1 MMMKIKVI
9 YAYIYDIMVHIIT
22 QMTSEDIKRGKK
34 LQKYNHLLKIKFS
47 EQSWYLRTRIFTS
60 TSSLPPS
67 YGLNQ
72 FFLVLIP
79 WHLMR
84 DEYEKWANGYRYIDS
99 FPPRAAGGWS
109 EFHSLTTPECYHRRH
124 KTPWAARTLYLWQHV
139 GLLAH

>member
-22 QMTSEDIKRGKK
+22 QMTSEDIKREKK

-67 YGLNQ
+67 YRLNL
-72 FFLVLIP
+72 FF
-79 WHLMR
+79 W
-84 DEYEKWANGYRYIDS
+84 
-99 FPPRAAGGWS
+99 F
-109 EFHSLTTPECYHRRH
+109 
-124 KTPWAARTLYLWQHV
+124 
-139 GLLAH
+139 